1 MTVPLIVLIIGLLA
15 VTALLWCLAGFSR
28 ALKERPRVS
37 GFWVRIEKSEVDAPK
52 RLSPMVIP
60 FPNHV
65 SSRPPTGA
73 ARFRNRS
80 SVNLLMLAGSATLL
94 SLSAGF
100 HFISTI

>member
-28 ALKERPRVS
+28 ALKEKPKVI
-37 GFWVRIEKSEVDAPK
+37 GWLVRAGINPASMKQRKAVVIAFPECSAPTQQ
-52 RLSPMVIP
+52 V
-60 FPNHV
+60 
-65 SSRPPTGA
+65 GA
-73 ARFRNRS
+73 ARVRNRS